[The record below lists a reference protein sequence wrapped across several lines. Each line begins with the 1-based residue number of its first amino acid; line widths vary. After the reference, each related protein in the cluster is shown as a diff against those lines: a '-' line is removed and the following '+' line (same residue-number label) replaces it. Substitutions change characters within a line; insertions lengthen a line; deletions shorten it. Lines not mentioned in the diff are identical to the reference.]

1 MRTLQNQC
9 VANKGVIRQFRKRQ
23 EIENKELDQY
33 EETIRILDEELTLI
47 TTKLK
52 EESHLREEAEKVK
65 TNLTTKLTTLR
76 EQTEKAKADAVPE
89 FRLSQPFFDACGV
102 YYGNRFDDC
111 LKQVGSVY
119 TDLVL
124 SRITIDDIVLQMPR
138 RDDNVSDE
146 PYNSSHTIEQ
156 KAKDDGVVIGQP
168 APESAIAPMV
178 LSTVDSSIEGGQS
191 IMNQAILDV
200 LRSQLFCNF

>member
-65 TNLTTKLTTLR
+65 TNLTTELTALR
-76 EQTEKAKADAVPE
+76 EQTEKAKADAFPE

-156 KAKDDGVVIGQP
+156 KAKDDGVVIAQP

>member
-65 TNLTTKLTTLR
+65 TNLTTELTALR
-76 EQTEKAKADAVPE
+76 E
-89 FRLSQPFFDACGV
+89 
-102 YYGNRFDDC
+102 
-111 LKQVGSVY
+111 
-119 TDLVL
+119 
-124 SRITIDDIVLQMPR
+124 
-138 RDDNVSDE
+138 
-146 PYNSSHTIEQ
+146 
-156 KAKDDGVVIGQP
+156 
-168 APESAIAPMV
+168 
-178 LSTVDSSIEGGQS
+178 
-191 IMNQAILDV
+191 
-200 LRSQLFCNF
+200 